1 MKLLERLNELPES
14 LKLQLCKAS
23 KTYQPH
29 FKKIPSAA
37 VTGGFLLQHES
48 GRCIHPFEGAE
59 DPRPNTDVIL
69 HSDCNRD
76 RKALTWI
83 QDPQLS
89 MKHNSPWC
97 YCNSLDRGP
106 EVLSILDS
114 FSLIQIRQLY
124 ILFWELSDFCCRKTR
139 ILLRSDIR
147 AELRTLLHLNLGWEL
162 REVMKADSL
171 GQETRS
177 FQWMLRCF
185 RSVSSLTPT
194 PSVAKLALFE
204 IIQSTMSC
212 ACSCSEK
219 VGL

>member
-1 MKLLERLNELPES
+1 MSRLSHWNS
-14 LKLQLCKAS
+14 QLCKAS

-83 QDPQLS
+83 QDPQLL
-89 MKHNSPWC
+89 MKRNSPWC

-106 EVLSILDS
+106 ELLSILEF
-114 FSLIQIRQLY
+114 FSLIQIRQLHRY
-124 ILFWELSDFCCRKTR
+124 FVLRSFEFCCRKTS
-139 ILLRSDIR
+139 ILLRSHIR
-147 AELRTLLHLNLGWEL
+147 AELGTLLHLNLGWL
-162 REVMKADSL
+162 RAS
-171 GQETRS
+171 RS
-177 FQWMLRCF
+177 HEGWFPGSRN
-185 RSVSSLTPT
+185 S
-194 PSVAKLALFE
+194 
-204 IIQSTMSC
+204 
-212 ACSCSEK
+212 
-219 VGL
+219 

>member
-1 MKLLERLNELPES
+1 MSRLSHWNCSCARPQRLTSPN
-14 LKLQLCKAS
+14 
-23 KTYQPH
+23 

-83 QDPQLS
+83 QDPQLL
-89 MKHNSPWC
+89 MKRNSPWC

-106 EVLSILDS
+106 ELLSILES
-114 FSLIQIRQLY
+114 FSLIQIRQLHRY
-124 ILFWELSDFCCRKTR
+124 FVLEVSSFVAGRLASCFAATSVLNWGRFCT
-139 ILLRSDIR
+139 S
-147 AELRTLLHLNLGWEL
+147 TLGDWEL

-171 GQETRS
+171 GQETRRMPVDAMVLS
-177 FQWMLRCF
+177 EC
-185 RSVSSLTPT
+185 
-194 PSVAKLALFE
+194 LFTDSDPKHGE
-204 IIQSTMSC
+204 LCPLELIQSTMSD

-219 VGL
+219 VEL